1 MTAPDLK
8 SRLARQL
15 DRLYYQ
21 PLSLGIVALFASGAL
36 SWAAT
41 ATAPAIAAAEA
52 RDLAN
57 SLAEVLPAG
66 FADNDLAR
74 DTLQLT
80 RDGQPLTVHL
90 ARSGGKIKGAVF
102 LVGERGYAG
111 EIRVLLGIAAD
122 GRILGARVVK
132 HSETPGLGDKIE
144 AGRGPW
150 IQSFAGK
157 SLADPA
163 PAQWAVKKDGG
174 VFDQFAG
181 ATITPRAVVKAV
193 RGGLEY
199 FAAHRDDI
207 LQEKQP

>member
-1 MTAPDLK
+1 MFEESQCKFAASHEWAFAEGGVATV
-8 SRLARQL
+8 
-15 DRLYYQ
+15 
-21 PLSLGIVALFASGAL
+21 GISDHAQKEISDIVFV
-36 SWAAT
+36 
-41 ATAPAIAAAEA
+41 E
-52 RDLAN
+52 
-57 SLAEVLPAG
+57 LPK
-66 FADNDLAR
+66 
-74 DTLQLT
+74 
-80 RDGQPLTVHL
+80 V
-90 ARSGGKIKGAVF
+90 
-102 LVGERGYAG
+102 
-111 EIRVLLGIAAD
+111 
-122 GRILGARVVK
+122 
-132 HSETPGLGDKIE
+132 GDKIE

-199 FAAHRDDI
+199 FASHRDDI